1 MSLVM
6 NRPEAAGSSGLDSFR
21 RARRCGGALQKAL
34 EAELLHQHLD
44 IAEAAARRYEGPGR
58 DAEDLRQVAR
68 LGLLKAVR
76 SFDPERGTSFA
87 AYAVPT
93 VTGELKRY
101 LRDSCWVIR
110 PPRRVQDL
118 RTELA
123 KAAPELAQ
131 RLGREATEEE
141 LAAELSV
148 SRQAVA
154 EALASLNS
162 LRPDSLEAPLE
173 GREPAE
179 VLGGWDGR
187 LDAVETRLM
196 LRAAFRRLSGRERQ
210 LLFYR
215 YFHEESQQ
223 RIGERLGMTQ
233 MQVSRMLAAV
243 LVKLQSHLLGRP
255 AAPAARPG
263 AAARSDARP
272 VLAANSA

>member
-6 NRPEAAGSSGLDSFR
+6 NRREAVGSSGLDSFR
-21 RARRCGGALQKAL
+21 HARRCGGALRRAL
-34 EAELLHQHLD
+34 EEELLHEHLD

-131 RLGREATEEE
+131 RLGREATEAE
-141 LAAELSV
+141 LAAELAV

-173 GREPAE
+173 GRDPAE
-179 VLGGWDGR
+179 LLGGWDGR
-187 LDAVETRLM
+187 LDAVETRVM
-196 LRAAFRRLSGRERQ
+196 LRAALHRLSGRERQ

-223 RIGERLGMTQ
+223 CIGERPGMTQ
-233 MQVSRMLAAV
+233 MQ
-243 LVKLQSHLLGRP
+243 G
-255 AAPAARPG
+255 
-263 AAARSDARP
+263 
-272 VLAANSA
+272 

>member
-1 MSLVM
+1 MSLVT
-6 NRPEAAGSSGLDSFR
+6 NRQEAAAGSELDPFR
-21 RARRCGGALQKAL
+21 RVRRCQGALRKAL
-34 EAELLHQHLD
+34 EEELLLEYLH
-44 IAEAAARRYEGPGR
+44 IAEAAARRYEGAGR
-58 DAEDLRQVAR
+58 DLEDLRQVAR

-76 SFDPERGTSFA
+76 SFDPERGTQFP
-87 AYAVPT
+87 AYALPT

-101 LRDSCWVIR
+101 LRDSCWMIR

-118 RTELA
+118 RTDLA
-123 KAAPELAQ
+123 KAAPGLAQ
-131 RLGREATEEE
+131 RLGREATETE
-141 LAAELSV
+141 LAVELGV

-154 EALASLNS
+154 EALASRNS

-179 VLGGWDGR
+179 TLGGWDGR
-187 LDAVETRLM
+187 LDAVESRVM
-196 LRAAFRRLSGRERQ
+196 LRAALRELSGRERR

-243 LVKLQSHLLGRP
+243 LVKLQGHLLEEP
-255 AAPAARPG
+255 AGAGQPARTA
-263 AAARSDARP
+263 
-272 VLAANSA
+272 